1 MRDVLVSALTL
12 AVSIL
17 PRSIRVAI
25 SRRDALAWAP
35 FFSCKVLSRCTDM
48 LLIEGA

>member
-17 PRSIRVAI
+17 PRSISMVI
-25 SRRDALAWAP
+25 SRRGALAWSLY
-35 FFSCKVLSRCTDM
+35 FL
-48 LLIEGA
+48 